1 MEKKDYNKT
10 YINLFIIIFGLIIF
24 ITKWY
29 YPYLIFD
36 EGIEAKIIFESISDG
51 YYNFATFKALA
62 NLNLNNSFSP
72 LIDNLGTITIPI
84 GAFIVHFLFYS
95 IIGTFSFVI
104 LEFFFIIFF
113 LIIFYK
119 ISRLLNLSRIQS
131 LTAAIILF
139 NIPNIFQFLNLHTV
153 EYFAVIYS
161 EFYTLR
167 FPRPIVTILLFF
179 LFILL
184 ILKSE
189 KKNFFTKK
197 NSIVFGSISSLL
209 FTSYFHAFFLQ
220 QIVLIFY
227 LIFKFRSKIIHIL
240 KKNIRYILLYIL
252 TFLLVSLP
260 FLINMFFADPDFLE
274 RNGVVDF
281 DFKKKLILIEH
292 LFLKLFKI
300 QFLFILFLSIFL
312 AFFINKNNNLLNFKK
327 LNLLFIIFYSSI
339 ITPFIF
345 ILLSPK
351 FFSHFYHFNNL
362 VLISAFILF
371 FYIFIL
377 FINFLIKKKLSINTI
392 NNFLFLLIFILLIGN
407 IYLSNNNYKLKNLNN
422 ERFVQRNEFN
432 SIINIIKKKNIL
444 KSKKI
449 SLLTFDNRFLVWAT
463 LVDIKY
469 LNIVNGV
476 MVSRTNDMIENDL
489 ISTFKYLNLSKND
502 FREFIKNK
510 KLSYWRYRNENIKD
524 LFWLRYQAN
533 SLVTFN
539 KSKNFNKEILDF
551 VNKSSPLLVQ
561 QLLIPN
567 EELQRLLKKFTLKS
581 ESIYSD
587 PGIIII
593 NKKNPI
599 LNKSKI
605 NYDLYC
611 KKFEGE
617 FYDFYYNLN
626 LNSNCNS

>member
-119 ISRLLNLSRIQS
+119 ISRLLDLNRIQS
-131 LTAAIILF
+131 LAVAIILF
-139 NIPNIFQFLNLHTV
+139 NIPNIFEVLNLYNL
-153 EYFAVIYS
+153 EYFNVIFS
-161 EFYTLR
+161 EFYLLR
-167 FPRPIVTILLFF
+167 FPRPIVSNILFF
-179 LFILL
+179 LFIFL
-184 ILKSE
+184 ILKSD
-189 KKNFFTKK
+189 KKKFFTKK
-197 NSIVFGSISSLL
+197 NSIIFGIISSLL

-227 LIFKFRSKIIHIL
+227 LVFKFRSKIIQIL
-240 KKNIRYILLYIL
+240 KINISYILVYVL
-252 TFLLVSLP
+252 TFLLVSSP
-260 FLINMFFADPDFLE
+260 FLINMFFVDADFLQ
-274 RNGVVDF
+274 RQGLIVF
-281 DFKKKLILIEH
+281 DFEKKLILIKY

-300 QFLFILFLSIFL
+300 QFLFVLLLSIFL
-312 AFFINKNNNLLNFKK
+312 LLFFNKKNNLINFKK

-345 ILLSPK
+345 VLLSPR
-351 FFSHFYHFNNL
+351 FFSHFYHFTNL
-362 VLISAFILF
+362 VLITAFILF

-377 FINFLIKKKLSINTI
+377 FLNFSIQKKLSINST
-392 NNFLFLLIFILLIGN
+392 NNFSFLLIFILLIGN

-422 ERFVQRNEFN
+422 EHFIQRTEFN
-432 SIINIIKKKNIL
+432 SIINIIRKKNIL
-444 KSKKI
+444 VSKKI

-489 ISTFKYLNLSKND
+489 ISTFKYLDLSKND
-502 FREFIKNK
+502 FSEFIKNK
-510 KLSYWRYRNENIKD
+510 KLSNWRYRNENVKD
-524 LFWLRYQAN
+524 SFWMLYQAN
-533 SLVTFN
+533 SMVTYKN
-539 KSKNFNKEILDF
+539 SKNFDKEILEF
-551 VNKSSPLLVQ
+551 ISKSSPILSQ
-561 QLLIPN
+561 QLVMPN
-567 EELQRLLKKFTLKS
+567 EEFERLLYKYES
-581 ESIYSD
+581 ENNSLFF
-587 PGIIII
+587 PPKIIII
-593 NKKNPI
+593 NKKNSI
-599 LNKSKI
+599 LKKSYVNNNK
-605 NYDLYC
+605 YC
-611 KKFEGE
+611 KAFEGKI
-617 FYDFYYNLN
+617 YDFYYSFDLN
-626 LNSNCNS
+626 TDCDK

>member
-1 MEKKDYNKT
+1 MTEHKKNS
-10 YINLFIIIFGLIIF
+10 INLFIFIFSLIIF
-24 ITKWY
+24 FTKWY
-29 YPYLIFD
+29 HPYVNFN
-36 EGIEAKIIFESISDG
+36 EEREVKIIFESVSDG
-51 YYNFATFKALA
+51 YIYFAHFKALA
-62 NLNLNNSFSP
+62 NLDLNNSFNP
-72 LIDNLGTITIPI
+72 LIKNLGTITVPT
-84 GAFIVHFLFYS
+84 GAFILHFIFYS
-95 IIGTFSFVI
+95 IIGSYSFVI
-104 LEFFFIIFF
+104 LEFIFILLF

-119 ISRLLNLSRIQS
+119 ISRLLNLNRIQS
-131 LTAAIILF
+131 LAASLILF
-139 NIPNIFQFLNLHTV
+139 NVPILFQMLNLDNL
-153 EYFAVIYS
+153 EYFRVIFS
-161 EFYTLR
+161 EFYSLR
-167 FPRPIVTILLFF
+167 FPRPLVVNIFFF

-184 ILKSE
+184 ILKAE
-189 KKNFFTKK
+189 KKFFFTKK
-197 NSIVFGSISSLL
+197 NSIIFGIISSLL
-209 FTSYFHAFFLQ
+209 FTSYLHAFFLQ
-220 QIVLIFY
+220 QIVFIFY
-227 LIFKFRSKIIHIL
+227 LVFKFKSKIIQIL
-240 KKNIRYILLYIL
+240 KKNISHILVYVL
-252 TFLLVSLP
+252 TFLLVSSP
-260 FLINMFFADPDFLE
+260 FLINMFFADADILE
-274 RNGVVDF
+274 RSGLVIF
-281 DFKKKLILIEH
+281 DFKKKLILIKY

-300 QFLFILFLSIFL
+300 QFLFVLLLSIFL
-312 AFFINKNNNLLNFKK
+312 LLFFNKKNNLINFKK
-327 LNLLFIIFYSSI
+327 LNLLFIFFYSSI

-345 ILLSPK
+345 VLLSPR
-351 FFSHFYHFNNL
+351 FFSHFYHFTNL
-362 VLISAFILF
+362 VLITAFILF

-377 FINFLIKKKLSINTI
+377 FLNFSIQKKLSINSI
-392 NNFLFLLIFILLIGN
+392 NNFSFLLIFILLIGN

-422 ERFVQRNEFN
+422 ERFIQRTEFN
-432 SIINIIKKKNIL
+432 SIINIIRKKNIL
-444 KSKKI
+444 ESKKI

-533 SLVTFN
+533 SLITFN

-626 LNSNCNS
+626 LNPNCDN